1 MPIWFD
7 EPRWLVLL
15 ALLVPVW
22 IMARRGVGV
31 VSNAKLVLSV
41 GARTLLVVLLAMALA
56 RPVWVKRGEGLTV
69 TVLLERQVKHPL
81 YGKYIKRS
89 TKVQAHDA
97 ENSCGEGDKVMIAEC
112 RPFSKTKSWQVLEI
126 LERAQ

>member
-1 MPIWFD
+1 MSGND
-7 EPRWLVLL
+7 AVKRTK
-15 ALLVPVW
+15 
-22 IMARRGVGV
+22 VGLV
-31 VSNAKLVLSV
+31 VSD
-41 GARTLLVVLLAMALA
+41 
-56 RPVWVKRGEGLTV
+56 KRDKTV

-112 RPFSKTKSWQVLEI
+112 RPFSRTKSWQVLEI